1 MDYANFKGFGD
12 PLVFSG
18 SNDKL
23 AINRQSCFGEE
34 RQMAF
39 IKKILIPTDGSEYSR
54 YATEYAVNLCEAL
67 NAEITLVSVADI
79 RYEMYDVY
87 SEVHAVGNVEEL
99 IREQVSRALEQHAA
113 EVERRGMAV
122 KKVLRVGDVIQEILN
137 VIENEGI
144 DLVVIG
150 THGRKGISHF
160 LLGSTTEKLV
170 RSAPCPVLT
179 VRPPKR

>member
-1 MDYANFKGFGD
+1 
-12 PLVFSG
+12 
-18 SNDKL
+18 
-23 AINRQSCFGEE
+23 
-34 RQMAF
+34 MAF

-54 YATEYAVNLCEAL
+54 YATDYAINLCDAL
-67 NAEITLVSVADI
+67 DAEITLISVADI

-99 IREQVSRALEQHAA
+99 IREQVSRALDQHAA
-113 EVERRGMAV
+113 EIERRGV
-122 KKVLRVGDVIQEILN
+122 KVRKVLRVGDIIQEILD
-137 VIENEGI
+137 VIQKEEI

-179 VRPPKR
+179 VRPPKEAGK

>member
-1 MDYANFKGFGD
+1 M
-12 PLVFSG
+12 S
-18 SNDKL
+18 
-23 AINRQSCFGEE
+23 
-34 RQMAF
+34 F

-54 YATEYAVNLCEAL
+54 YATDYAINLCDAL
-67 NAEITLVSVADI
+67 HAEIILISVADI

-99 IREQVSRALEQHAA
+99 IREQVSRALDQHAA
-113 EVERRGMAV
+113 EVERRGMTV
-122 KKVLRVGDVIQEILN
+122 RKILRVGDVIQETLA
-137 VIENEGI
+137 VIEEEGI

-179 VRPPKR
+179 VRPAKEAVK